1 MTDDTT
7 PTDGS
12 VSLVERAVRF
22 FKSAGAVDEDDYD
35 RDGFLSYHAESHAAG
50 MGIAAGWFLGAT
62 GRTELLSTV
71 YGAAVYGKAQAR
83 SSKRRRILKDI
94 VDEPHYALGGVV
106 VGGVLG
112 AITSTVSPARS
123 LLDALPI

>member
-1 MTDDTT
+1 MTENTT
-7 PTDGS
+7 PTDDS

-22 FKSAGAVDEDDYD
+22 FKSAGAVEEEDYE

-50 MGIAAGWFLGAT
+50 MGIAAGWFVGAT
-62 GRTELLSTV
+62 GQTELLSTV
-71 YGAAVYGKAQAR
+71 YAAAVYGKAQAR

-94 VDEPHYALGGVV
+94 VDEPHYALGGAVL
-106 VGGVLG
+106 GGVLG
-112 AITSTVSPARS
+112 AITSIAAPGRS